1 VQIPAIDSSA
11 LGLSK
16 EMAVTK
22 ETTGRRHF
30 LVGSASAALA
40 IATASPSGRAS
51 TQRLMKSMA
60 LEGKMPRL
68 LLGLCASSFGP
79 LFKTGEMT
87 YESFFQTA
95 IGLKAEAVDM
105 TLYYLKSTEPTY
117 LRHLRNLAFRNGLAF
132 TGAACGATLLPP
144 SRERQVETL
153 NELKRW
159 IDVTEQLAAPHLRI
173 FAGKPSPEMSQADA
187 ESAAV
192 EMFKQAAGYAAEKGI
207 VLGLEN
213 QKRIAQTA
221 DACLSIT
228 HRVDS
233 LFAGINLD
241 ITHFVPTPSLD
252 TYAQITACVPVA
264 THSHI
269 RSGSFDD
276 GTPID
281 LNRICRIF
289 AEAGYRGYMSV
300 EYESLNR
307 SAAEIY
313 NDVPKLM
320 DETRRFCQIYSSV

>member
-1 VQIPAIDSSA
+1 VA
-11 LGLSK
+11 K
-16 EMAVTK
+16 EMTD
-22 ETTGRRHF
+22 RRRF

-40 IATASPSGRAS
+40 VATAGPSGRAS
-51 TQRLMKSMA
+51 APDAVKHKA
-60 LEGKMPRL
+60 LDEKMPRL
-68 LLGLCASSFGP
+68 LLGLCAFSFGP

-95 IGLKAEAVDM
+95 VRLKADAVDM
-105 TLYYLKSTEPTY
+105 TLYYLTSTEPSY

-132 TGAACGATLLPP
+132 TGAACGSTLLSP
-144 SRERQVETL
+144 SKEQQVETF
-153 NELKRW
+153 NELKKW

-173 FAGKPSPEMSQADA
+173 FAGKQSPEMSQDDA

-192 EMFKQAAGYAAEKGI
+192 EMFKQAAGYAAEKGV

-213 QKRIAQTA
+213 QKGIAQTA
-221 DACLSIT
+221 DACLSIA
-228 HRVDS
+228 HRVNS
-233 LFAGINLD
+233 PFAGINLD
-241 ITHFVPTPSLD
+241 ITHLVPTPNQN
-252 TYAQITACVPVA
+252 TYAQISACVPVA

-269 RSGSFDD
+269 RSGRFDD

-307 SAAEIY
+307 SAAQIY

-320 DETRRFCQIYSSV
+320 EETRRFCQLYSSV